1 MTGKKLLS
9 FPQWQPKTGTR
20 QIWRV
25 IFMGG
30 HLLRKAARHP
40 SWTKSVII
48 LIWFDKGHVVIN
60 SLKIIWIFNMANSRN
75 VYLTEK
81 QHSRHQQFWRFP
93 LSPLEA
99 SSRIPRHTQCQRPVH
114 PKDLICDIRHSIK
127 IKYPYTKPQSPT
139 PFNSNSHPSHFC
151 TKLWSKTYL
160 SYQGLVNVLIC
171 RSAILEAA
179 TYNVFVVFSICARP
193 QYVNKEVDAMVY

>member
-1 MTGKKLLS
+1 MTSSTLLPNGTYISILVSIKRQFVVVFIDMEHDRKKLIL
-9 FPQWQPKTGTR
+9 FTQWQPKTGTR

-30 HLLRKAARHP
+30 HLLRKAVWHP
-40 SWTKSVII
+40 SWTKLAII
-48 LIWFDKGHVVIN
+48 FIWFDKGHVVIN

-99 SSRIPRHTQCQRPVH
+99 SSRLPRSRDH
-114 PKDLICDIRHSIK
+114 LFSHSMSK
-127 IKYPYTKPQSPT
+127 ASPPQGPDMWYST
-139 PFNSNSHPSHFC
+139 
-151 TKLWSKTYL
+151 LY
-160 SYQGLVNVLIC
+160 
-171 RSAILEAA
+171 
-179 TYNVFVVFSICARP
+179 
-193 QYVNKEVDAMVY
+193 

>member
-20 QIWRV
+20 QIWRF

-30 HLLRKAARHP
+30 HLLRKAVRHP
-40 SWTKSVII
+40 SWTKFII
-48 LIWFDKGHVVIN
+48 IFKWFDKGHVVIN

-99 SSRIPRHTQCQRPVH
+99 SSRLPRSRDHLFSHSMSKASPPQGPDISQNLLQVWIGCTN
-114 PKDLICDIRHSIK
+114 KLI
-127 IKYPYTKPQSPT
+127 Y
-139 PFNSNSHPSHFC
+139 C
-151 TKLWSKTYL
+151 T
-160 SYQGLVNVLIC
+160 
-171 RSAILEAA
+171 
-179 TYNVFVVFSICARP
+179 
-193 QYVNKEVDAMVY
+193 NKCLYR

>member
-20 QIWRV
+20 QIGRV

-30 HLLRKAARHP
+30 HLLRKAVRHP
-40 SWTKSVII
+40 SLTKLTKLVII
-48 LIWFDKGHVVIN
+48 FIWFDRGHVAIN

-81 QHSRHQQFWRFP
+81 QHSRHQQFWRFA

-99 SSRIPRHTQCQRPVH
+99 GSRLPRSRDH
-114 PKDLICDIRHSIK
+114 LFSHSMSK
-127 IKYPYTKPQSPT
+127 ASPPHGPDMWYLT
-139 PFNSNSHPSHFC
+139 FYLNKVPIYQTSISNS
-151 TKLWSKTYL
+151 L
-160 SYQGLVNVLIC
+160 
-171 RSAILEAA
+171 
-179 TYNVFVVFSICARP
+179 
-193 QYVNKEVDAMVY
+193 